1 MLQRRFSPLLS
12 VKQMTYVQFN
22 RIATKGRH
30 TLSKN
35 YKAILLDSSRFDLLI
50 EDSVYLKVLLH
61 WNQEWNIEFFQLE
74 KKNVEWR

>member
-22 RIATKGRH
+22 RIATKGRR

-35 YKAILLDSSRFDLLI
+35 YEAILLDSSRFDLLT
-50 EDSVYLKVLLH
+50 EDSVYFKVLLY
-61 WNQEWNIEFFQLE
+61 WNQEWNAEFFQLE
-74 KKNVEWR
+74 KNVELR